1 VKRKKPT
8 KAQIVKQLR
17 EEILAKY
24 PHLKYVKLFRSPEG
38 YPHLIFSTPADDDFD
53 LSLEIASRL
62 NEIQHETGHFVLAGV
77 YTEEDLGVNK
87 D

>member
-1 VKRKKPT
+1 MKRKKPT

-24 PHLKYVKLFRSPEG
+24 PHLKYVKLFRGPDR
-38 YPHLIFSTPADDDFD
+38 YPHLIFSTPDDDDFD

-62 NEIQHETGHFVLAGV
+62 NEIQSETSHFILAGV
-77 YTEEDLGVNK
+77 YTEEDLRINK